1 MHLKVETLS
10 DIITTTLTPP
20 FQELLNQNIK
30 EEEIFLYLGI
40 FVLLFQKAL
49 QGFWGSHANWPV
61 DKLVGATFSF

>member
-40 FVLLFQKAL
+40 FCFAFSESSSRVLGL
-49 QGFWGSHANWPV
+49 SC
-61 DKLVGATFSF
+61 KLASG